1 MRKDSEN
8 PADDM
13 RPEYTRADLG
23 PLVRGK
29 YFKRVQESS
38 NVVVLA
44 PDVAAEFPNERAVN
58 DALRGLIRRRNARR
72 KPPASARKSKR
83 RRSSG

>member
-1 MRKDSEN
+1 MKKDSEN
-8 PADDM
+8 GSDDM

-38 NVVVLA
+38 NVVVLE
-44 PDVAAEFPNERAVN
+44 PDVAAEFPNDRAVN
-58 DALRGLIRRRNARR
+58 GALRGLIRRRKARR
-72 KPPASARKSKR
+72 KPPASARKNGR
-83 RRSSG
+83 RRASG

>member
-1 MRKDSEN
+1 MSNDSEN

-23 PLVRGK
+23 PLIRGK
-29 YFKRVQESS
+29 YLKRVQESS

-58 DALRGLIRRRNARR
+58 DALRGLIRRRKARR
-72 KPPASARKSKR
+72 KPPASGKNRR